1 MERELS
7 RFSLLAGPATVPDA
21 RRTVTI
27 FEPTVV
33 GAVTSKAMRGRRKGL
48 FLSTARPA
56 RPVRHPQL
64 PFSWPPL
71 FTEFAPSQ
79 MRAKAPL
86 ALGLPE
92 ASTRC
97 TTATGF
103 ALSPDAPPSRRRFLI
118 FTPCGSAM
126 SYFIRPVS
134 FPPVLI
140 PPGWTLTVKVWPGST
155 VSGYSTATL
164 SGVRVKPDPVES
176 NPLSSTHWW
185 LTRTDFLTGAA
196 ALMGAAE
203 SSVKLRDR
211 EVMAPRARRPER
223 REGNRVIE
231 KSLQEYEWG
240 GA

>member
-1 MERELS
+1 MERVLS
-7 RFSLLAGPATVPDA
+7 RFSLLAGPAPVPAA
-21 RRTVTI
+21 RRPVTI

-56 RPVRHPQL
+56 RGTLTKPRLYHWS
-64 PFSWPPL
+64 FSFPPL

-97 TTATGF
+97 TTAAGF
-103 ALSPDAPPSRRRFLI
+103 AFNPEAPPSRRRLLI

-223 REGNRVIE
+223 
-231 KSLQEYEWG
+231 Q
-240 GA
+240 